1 MTDAGKKRIDYVCLI
16 YCLAYL
22 HGMCM
27 TFIENVFLIDFFE
40 NWGRSCMY
48 SHQNGMINGVGNAY
62 RMIITSICF
71 LCYGLFR
78 LYIPV
83 IKKKMPSNFLCGS
96 SRSTYSWPPKY
107 IKNGIDDNK
116 RADLNSIRF
125 HSSVILNFIVWIF
138 CDLLSLF
145 GSNRRNVDANGT
157 VAARGEKQ
165 VAGHQD
171 EGKTLI
177 HLYWRSDTNCR
188 CHPTCY

>member
-1 MTDAGKKRIDYVCLI
+1 MTDAGKKRIDFVCLI

-48 SHQNGMINGVGNAY
+48 SHRNGMINGVGNAY

-83 IKKKMPSNFLCGS
+83 IKKNAVKLP
-96 SRSTYSWPPKY
+96 
-107 IKNGIDDNK
+107 
-116 RADLNSIRF
+116 
-125 HSSVILNFIVWIF
+125 VWIEQV
-138 CDLLSLF
+138 DLLVTSE
-145 GSNRRNVDANGT
+145 VY
-157 VAARGEKQ
+157 K
-165 VAGHQD
+165 
-171 EGKTLI
+171 KW
-177 HLYWRSDTNCR
+177 Y
-188 CHPTCY
+188 